1 MPIKISTLLRCI
13 IVMLSTAILLSFFLL
28 RDELTYIDG
37 LGILLIQMICLVLFL
52 VLGKFSTKY
61 PPVII
66 VAVNL
71 ILFIVMRLLVLIF
84 YPESFF
90 GGVSV
95 TGSMTGEIMNGLL
108 FYMLLGTIAC
118 ILGIWIGLRG
128 SAIENNSRKGHDF
141 TRLLAKVFFF
151 VAILKLANYFSFY
164 RGNCISY

>member
-95 TGSMTGEIMNGLL
+95 PGNMTGEIMNGLL
-108 FYMLLGTIAC
+108 FYMLLGTIAY

-128 SAIENNSRKGHDF
+128 SAIENNSRKGPDF

-151 VAILKLANYFSFY
+151 VAIFKLANYFSFY
-164 RGNCISY
+164 RGNYISY

>member
-128 SAIENNSRKGHDF
+128 SAIENNSRKGPDF

-151 VAILKLANYFSFY
+151 VAIFKLANYFSFY
-164 RGNCISY
+164 RGNYISY